1 MLNKRRKQKGK
12 EDIQRGKANI
22 QEMLTGGNIT
32 SRGNEGINRRSGR
45 RDKGT
50 GTRNRREMRA
60 RLCDSAPHTRSH
72 THHCAQPC
80 PDSPRSLSESFPQGS
95 PLCVAD
101 LFHSYKWRTC
111 SHASVQYST
120 DRQQG
125 SYSDTRQ
132 TFIKSIQPIYYFC
145 FLPIHTKPTRPAAE
159 SCRLIWA
166 SGAYLHRQTPDS
178 HTQVNMICLW
188 MTSVLPMPAW
198 HQTIH
203 DMLPVAQ
210 VKQVSPS
217 LSLCMFMPPPCEH
230 FINNTSV
237 FVRLLSSA
245 WSLPPQ
251 APDGF
256 QTSFCLFIIFSL
268 TLAHISPTK
277 CSVKKLNQEMG
288 RSVVLLIWWVAKEHE
303 M

>member
-1 MLNKRRKQKGK
+1 MLFKRRKQKGK

-32 SRGNEGINRRSGR
+32 SRGNEGINRRSGK

-80 PDSPRSLSESFPQGS
+80 PDSLRSLSESFPQGS

-101 LFHSYKWRTC
+101 LFHSYKRRTC

-125 SYSDTRQ
+125 SYSDARQ

-145 FLPIHTKPTRPAAE
+145 FSPIHTKPTRPAAE
-159 SCRLIWA
+159 SRRLIWA

-178 HTQVNMICLW
+178 HTQVNMICLC
-188 MTSVLPMPAW
+188 MTSVLPMSAW

-210 VKQVSPS
+210 VKQVS
-217 LSLCMFMPPPCEH
+217 LSLFVCSCLLH
-230 FINNTSV
+230 ASTS
-237 FVRLLSSA
+237 
-245 WSLPPQ
+245 
-251 APDGF
+251 
-256 QTSFCLFIIFSL
+256 
-268 TLAHISPTK
+268 
-277 CSVKKLNQEMG
+277 
-288 RSVVLLIWWVAKEHE
+288 
-303 M
+303 

>member
-1 MLNKRRKQKGK
+1 MLKKRRKQKGK

-60 RLCDSAPHTRSH
+60 RLCDSAPHTQSH

-125 SYSDTRQ
+125 SYWDARQ

-145 FLPIHTKPTRPAAE
+145 FSPIHTKPTRPAAE
-159 SCRLIWA
+159 SSADLSERRLFA
-166 SGAYLHRQTPDS
+166 SSDS
-178 HTQVNMICLW
+178 RLAHPGEHDLFVYDISPPHACLTLNNTW
-188 MTSVLPMPAW
+188 HVASCTSETGFP
-198 HQTIH
+198 
-203 DMLPVAQ
+203 
-210 VKQVSPS
+210 
-217 LSLCMFMPPPCEH
+217 LSVFMPPPCEH

-268 TLAHISPTK
+268 TLTHISPTK
-277 CSVKKLNQEMG
+277 RSVKKLNQEMG